1 MSNSI
6 PEIED
11 ADLLFIFGYNG
22 ADSHPIVARR
32 IVRAKEKGATL
43 ITVDPR
49 VTETARISDMHLP
62 IKGGT
67 NMILVNA
74 FGNVLI
80 NENLYD
86 EEFIKEH
93 TDNFEEYKKIVE
105 PYTPEYAAKYTNIPA
120 DMIRKTMREYAKA
133 KDAMILYGF
142 LSKDDLEIFKLLI
155 TVSGIGPKGGLA
167 ILSTLPAD
175 DLRFAILSG
184 DSKAISKAPGIGA
197 KTAQRVIL
205 DLKDKLS
212 LEDAFEKKLENQASG
227 AAVSMNSSVKND
239 AVMALNALGYSS
251 TESLKAVSKVDITE
265 DMDVEDVLK
274 LALKNMG

>member
-1 MSNSI
+1 M
-6 PEIED
+6 
-11 ADLLFIFGYNG
+11 
-22 ADSHPIVARR
+22 DSMYAY
-32 IVRAKEKGATL
+32 
-43 ITVDPR
+43 
-49 VTETARISDMHLP
+49 
-62 IKGGT
+62 IKGELAEKNIDSIVVEAAG
-67 NMILVNA
+67 V
-74 FGNVLI
+74 GYLI
-80 NENLYD
+80 YIPTQYFDMLPD
-86 EEFIKEH
+86 EGE
-93 TDNFEEYKKIVE
+93 DVKI
-105 PYTPEYAAKYTNIPA
+105 YTYLCV
-120 DMIRKTMREYAKA
+120 RE
-133 KDAMILYGF
+133 DAMILYGF

-212 LEDAFEKKLENQASG
+212 LEDAFEKKLENQTSG
-227 AAVSMNSSVKND
+227 AVSSMNSTVND

-274 LALKNMG
+274 FALKNMG

>member
-1 MSNSI
+1 
-6 PEIED
+6 
-11 ADLLFIFGYNG
+11 
-22 ADSHPIVARR
+22 
-32 IVRAKEKGATL
+32 
-43 ITVDPR
+43 
-49 VTETARISDMHLP
+49 
-62 IKGGT
+62 
-67 NMILVNA
+67 
-74 FGNVLI
+74 
-80 NENLYD
+80 
-86 EEFIKEH
+86 
-93 TDNFEEYKKIVE
+93 
-105 PYTPEYAAKYTNIPA
+105 
-120 DMIRKTMREYAKA
+120 
-133 KDAMILYGF
+133 MILYGF
-142 LSKDDLEIFKLLI
+142 FSKDDLEIFKLLI

-167 ILSTLPAD
+167 ILSTLSAD

-227 AAVSMNSSVKND
+227 VAASMNSTVKND

>member
-1 MSNSI
+1 M
-6 PEIED
+6 
-11 ADLLFIFGYNG
+11 
-22 ADSHPIVARR
+22 DSMYAY
-32 IVRAKEKGATL
+32 
-43 ITVDPR
+43 
-49 VTETARISDMHLP
+49 
-62 IKGGT
+62 IKGELAEKNIDSIVVEAAG
-67 NMILVNA
+67 V
-74 FGNVLI
+74 GYLI
-80 NENLYD
+80 YIPTQYFDMLPDEGEDVKIYTYLY
-86 EEFIKEH
+86 
-93 TDNFEEYKKIVE
+93 V
-105 PYTPEYAAKYTNIPA
+105 
-120 DMIRKTMREYAKA
+120 RE
-133 KDAMILYGF
+133 DAMILYGF

-212 LEDAFEKKLENQASG
+212 LEDAFEKKLENQTSG
-227 AAVSMNSSVKND
+227 AAVSMNSTVKND

>member
-1 MSNSI
+1 M
-6 PEIED
+6 
-11 ADLLFIFGYNG
+11 
-22 ADSHPIVARR
+22 DSMYAY
-32 IVRAKEKGATL
+32 
-43 ITVDPR
+43 
-49 VTETARISDMHLP
+49 
-62 IKGGT
+62 IKGELAEKNIDSIVVEAAGVGYLIYIPT
-67 NMILVNA
+67 QYFDMLPDE
-74 FGNVLI
+74 GENV
-80 NENLYD
+80 
-86 EEFIKEH
+86 
-93 TDNFEEYKKIVE
+93 KI
-105 PYTPEYAAKYTNIPA
+105 YTYLCV
-120 DMIRKTMREYAKA
+120 REYP
-133 KDAMILYGF
+133 MILYGF

-205 DLKDKLS
+205 DLKEKLS
-212 LEDAFEKKLENQASG
+212 LEDAFEKKLENQTSG
-227 AAVSMNSSVKND
+227 AAVSMNSTVKND